1 MDTVL
6 KFIGLPT
13 PASFY
18 KKFLLI
24 TKPGEFEITLP
35 KGVKK
40 EYFNMEETFLT
51 ATGDQVENFIRK
63 VGKNDSYNYNHEIRF
78 YQNNERIVKK
88 R

>member
-1 MDTVL
+1 ML

-35 KGVKK
+35 KNVKDVKK
-40 EYFNMEETFLT
+40 EYFQLEETFLV
-51 ATGDQVENFIRK
+51 ATGDQVENFVRK
-63 VGKNDSYNYNHEIRF
+63 VGKNDSFNYNHEIRF
-78 YQNNERIVKK
+78 Y
-88 R
+88 

>member
-1 MDTVL
+1 VL

-35 KGVKK
+35 KNVKDVKK
-40 EYFNMEETFLT
+40 EYFQLEETFLV
-51 ATGDQVENFIRK
+51 ATGDQVENFVRK
-63 VGKNDSYNYNHEIRF
+63 VGKNDSFNYNHEIRF
-78 YQNNERIVKK
+78 Y
-88 R
+88 